1 VTRQVLALVG
11 NSTQSRGDGTFPLR
25 DLLKS
30 SGYEYIPGV
39 WIHWRKAYV
48 AKNFTLDELRNELWA
63 KEDEVIQKSGVEV
76 RLIVSPNIEFAK
88 YQINTNNWQTILEKY
103 DLLESALEEEQYSLS
118 GDHIRI
124 DQ

>member
-1 VTRQVLALVG
+1 MTRQVLALVG

-39 WIHWRKAYV
+39 WSHWRKAYV
-48 AKNFTLDELRNELWA
+48 AKNFSLDELRNELWA

-76 RLIVSPNIEFAK
+76 RLIVNPNIEFAK
-88 YQINTNNWQTILEKY
+88 YQINTNKWQTILEKY
-103 DLLESALEEEQYSLS
+103 DLLDSVLEEEQKFAISDEIVS
-118 GDHIRI
+118 D
-124 DQ
+124 